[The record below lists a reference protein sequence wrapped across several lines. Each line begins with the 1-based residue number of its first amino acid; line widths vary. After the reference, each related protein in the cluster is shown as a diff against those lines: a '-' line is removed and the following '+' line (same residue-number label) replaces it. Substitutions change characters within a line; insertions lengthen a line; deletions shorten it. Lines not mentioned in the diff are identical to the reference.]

1 MSVYRLSVARP
12 SRGIARAASL
22 LESAVRFLIF
32 VDLLAMSLA
41 VFAGVISRYV
51 FNDAFSWTAE
61 FAIWSFTWLIFL
73 GASLGIRQRQ
83 HVAADFLPD
92 NLPNWLLLVLGFAQS
107 LIMTLTVIMMLFG
120 GYQLV
125 DMVGGVSAS
134 LQWPKA
140 FKYAVIP
147 LSGLLSLVFLLA
159 RDADD
164 NRTLLRNV
172 LALATAAVLYLGID
186 HGMLAPLQGASPS
199 LLMLGAFFVALALS
213 VPVSFSLIFGVFL
226 ASSASFILPA
236 PAVVQNM
243 VTGSTKFILLAI
255 PFFLST
261 GYLLNLGGLSTRL
274 IDFATTLVGHL
285 RGGLAHVNVLNSLM
299 VGGISGSSSA
309 DAASSTKILVPEMVR
324 RGYSPAFSC
333 AVTAA
338 SAILPNV
345 VPPAIAMLVYASV
358 ANVSIAQL
366 FMAGIVPAILSAGS
380 LMLVAYLIS
389 VRRRYQTATSRAPC
403 GEVWHTFLRAL
414 PVLVITVGVLGGIRF
429 GIITATEA
437 GVVALIWTF
446 ILGKLVFREYGWK
459 QFYRAFSECGAD
471 AALVGFLIAASVP
484 FAWILIAEQV
494 PQTIV
499 SWAGTIADG
508 QFGLFV
514 ILLLVLAAAG
524 MFLDLTPA
532 MLIIAPLFLPMMV
545 NAGVD
550 PIQLGII
557 MIITLQLGG
566 VSPPVG
572 LLVFISSQIAKVSPS
587 LVFRAVI
594 PFIAAAMVVV
604 ILLCV
609 FPSLTL
615 GLWDLLG

>member
-1 MSVYRLSVARP
+1 MSAFRLSLALP
-12 SRGIARAASL
+12 SLGIGRIASG
-22 LESAVRFLIF
+22 LESAVRLLIF
-32 VDLLAMSLA
+32 VDLLAMTLD

-61 FAIWSFTWLIFL
+61 FAVWSFTWLIFL
-73 GASLGIRQRQ
+73 GAALGIRYQR
-83 HVAADFLPD
+83 HVAADFLPQ
-92 NLPNWLLLVLGFAQS
+92 NLPGWLSGSLGFAQS
-107 LIMTLTVIMMLFG
+107 LIMTLTVLMMMFG
-120 GYQLV
+120 GYQLA

-134 LQWPKA
+134 LEWPKA
-140 FKYAVIP
+140 YKYAVIP
-147 LSGLLSLVFLLA
+147 LFGLISLVFLLA
-159 RDADD
+159 RDAETL
-164 NRTLLRNV
+164 RTLARNV
-172 LALATAAVLYLGID
+172 LALVAAGLLYLGMD
-186 HGMLAPLQGASPS
+186 HGLLGPLQGLSPS
-199 LLMLGAFFVALALS
+199 LIMLVAFFIALS
-213 VPVSFSLIFGVFL
+213 VGVPVSFSLMFGVFL

-274 IDFATTLVGHL
+274 IDFASSLVGHL

-333 AVTAA
+333 AVTAS

-358 ANVSIAQL
+358 ANVSIARL
-366 FMAGIVPAILSAGS
+366 FMAGILPAILCAGA
-380 LMLVAYLIS
+380 LMGVAYLIS
-389 VRRRYQTATSRAPC
+389 VRRHYQTATARAPRS
-403 GEVWHTFLRAL
+403 EIWRTFLRAL

-446 ILGKLVFREYGWK
+446 VLGKWVFRAYGWGR
-459 QFYRAFSECGAD
+459 FYRAFAECGTD

-499 SWAGTIADG
+499 AWAGTIADG
-508 QFGLFV
+508 QFGLFI

-532 MLIIAPLFLPMMV
+532 MLIIAPLFLPMMT

-550 PIQLGII
+550 PVQLGII

-587 LVFRAVI
+587 AVFRAVT
-594 PFIAAAMVVV
+594 PFIAATMGVVL
-604 ILLCV
+604 LLCL
-609 FPSLTL
+609 FPVLTL
-615 GLWDLLG
+615 GIWELLE

>member
-1 MSVYRLSVARP
+1 MSAFRLPLTLPSLGIGRAVA
-12 SRGIARAASL
+12 G
-22 LESAVRFLIF
+22 LESVVRLLIF
-32 VDLLAMSLA
+32 LDLLAMTLV

-61 FAIWSFTWLIFL
+61 FAVWSFTWLIFL
-73 GASLGIRQRQ
+73 GAALGIRQQR
-83 HVAADFLPD
+83 HVAADFLPR
-92 NLPNWLLLVLGFAQS
+92 NMPRWLSESLGFSQS
-107 LIMTLTVIMMLFG
+107 LIMALTVLMMMFG
-120 GYQLV
+120 GYQLA

-134 LQWPKA
+134 LEWPKSY
-140 FKYAVIP
+140 KYAVIP
-147 LSGLLSLVFLLA
+147 LFGLISLVFLLA
-159 RDADD
+159 RDAD
-164 NRTLLRNV
+164 NVRTLVYNV
-172 LALATAAVLYLGID
+172 LALAIAGLLYLSMD
-186 HGMLAPLQGASPS
+186 HGLLSPLQGVSPS
-199 LLMLGAFFVALALS
+199 LIMLITFFIALGVG
-213 VPVSFSLIFGVFL
+213 VPVSFSLMFGVFL

-274 IDFATTLVGHL
+274 IDFASSLVGHL

-309 DAASSTKILVPEMVR
+309 DAASSTKILVPEMVQ

-333 AVTAA
+333 AVTAS

-358 ANVSIAQL
+358 ANVSIARL
-366 FMAGIVPAILSAGS
+366 FMAGIVPAILCAGA
-380 LMLVAYLIS
+380 LMGVAYLIS
-389 VRRRYQTATSRAPC
+389 VRRHYQTATARAPW
-403 GEVWHTFLRAL
+403 GDIWHSFLRAL

-429 GIITATEA
+429 GVITATEA
-437 GVVALIWTF
+437 GVIALIWTF
-446 ILGKLVFREYGWK
+446 VLGKLVFREYGWGR
-459 QFYRAFSECGAD
+459 FYRAFTACGTD

-484 FAWILIAEQV
+484 FAWILIAEQI

-499 SWAGTIADG
+499 AWAGTITDG

-532 MLIIAPLFLPMMV
+532 MLIIAPLFLPMMT

-550 PIQLGII
+550 PVQLGII

-587 LVFRAVI
+587 AVFRAVT
-594 PFIAAAMVVV
+594 PFIAAAMLVV
-604 ILLCV
+604 ILLCL
-609 FPSLTL
+609 FPGLTL
-615 GLWDLLG
+615 GIWNLLE

>member
-1 MSVYRLSVARP
+1 MSAYRLSLATP
-12 SRGIARAASL
+12 ALGIGRTAAGLENLVRL
-22 LESAVRFLIF
+22 LVF
-32 VDLLAMSLA
+32 VILLAMTAA
-41 VFAGVISRYV
+41 VLAGVISRYV
-51 FNDAFSWTAE
+51 FNDSFSWTEE
-61 FAIWSFTWLIFL
+61 FAIWCFTWLIFL
-73 GASLGIRQRQ
+73 GAALGIRQKR

-92 NLPNWLLLVLGFAQS
+92 SLPAWLDAMLGFAQS
-107 LIMTLTVIMMLFG
+107 LVLSLTLIMMLFG
-120 GYQLV
+120 GYQLA
-125 DMVGGVSAS
+125 DMVGGTSAS

-140 FKYAVIP
+140 IKYAVIP
-147 LSGLLSLVFLLA
+147 ISGVVALIFLLA
-159 RDADD
+159 RDIED
-164 NRTLLRNV
+164 NRVLVRNLLAMV
-172 LALATAAVLYLGID
+172 AAALIYLGLD
-186 HGMLAPLQGASPS
+186 HGLLGPLQGSSPS
-199 LLMLGAFFVALALS
+199 LIMLAAFFMALGVG
-213 VPVSFSLIFGVFL
+213 VPVSFALMFGVFL

-274 IDFATTLVGHL
+274 IDFATSLVGHL
-285 RGGLAHVNVLNSLM
+285 RGGLAHVNILNSLM

-309 DAASSTKILVPEMVR
+309 DAASSTKILVPEMVS

-333 AVTAA
+333 AVTAS

-358 ANVSIAQL
+358 ANVSIARL
-366 FMAGIVPAILSAGS
+366 FMAGIVPAIMAAGA
-380 LMLVAYLIS
+380 LMLVAYWIS
-389 VRRRYQTATSRAPC
+389 VRRHYQTATERAPLSAI
-403 GEVWHTFLRAL
+403 GHSFVRAL

-429 GIITATEA
+429 GVITATEA
-437 GVVALIWTF
+437 GVVALLWTF
-446 ILGKLVFREYGWK
+446 MLGKLVFKAYDWK
-459 QFYRAFSECGAD
+459 QFYRAFVECATD

-494 PQTIV
+494 PQEIV
-499 SWAGTIADG
+499 SWAGTAADS

-532 MLIIAPLFLPMMV
+532 MLIIAPLFLPMMTS
-545 NAGVD
+545 AGVD
-550 PIQLGII
+550 PVQLGIV

-587 LVFRAVI
+587 AVFRAVV
-594 PFIAAAMVVV
+594 PFIAATMVIVL
-604 ILLCV
+604 LLCV
-609 FPSLTL
+609 FPSLTI
-615 GLWDLLG
+615 GLWDLIE